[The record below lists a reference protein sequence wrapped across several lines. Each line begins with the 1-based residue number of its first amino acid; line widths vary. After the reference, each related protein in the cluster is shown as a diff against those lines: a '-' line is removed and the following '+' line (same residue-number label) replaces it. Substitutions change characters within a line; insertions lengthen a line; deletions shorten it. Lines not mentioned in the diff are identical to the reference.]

1 MSDSSD
7 VSQELKTLTHR
18 LTAAGREEA
27 RLKAELL
34 MAHVLGQSRLEMLA
48 RVDRMLSAEQAAR
61 VDALTGRV
69 AAGEPLQ
76 YVLGEAWFWGRRFK
90 ADARALIPRPETEEL
105 VQRVLDDAG
114 LWRRERPV
122 VADVGVGTGCIAL
135 TLAAE
140 RPAARI
146 IGVDLHAEALELARE
161 NEAALGL
168 AGRVEWQ
175 QADLLAG
182 QPPGSLDAV
191 VSNPPYIAGSM
202 IETLAEEVRAHEPR
216 SALDGGPDGLD
227 LIRRLIAQA
236 ELALRPGGKVWM
248 EIGDEQG
255 EAVRGMLIRSGWIGV
270 ELRRDLAG
278 QDRMVEGQRA

>member
-1 MSDSSD
+1 MKSHDAILCSM
-7 VSQELKTLTHR
+7 KR
-18 LTAAGREEA
+18 LTEAGRDEA

-34 MAHVLGQSRLEMLA
+34 VAHVLGQGRLETLA
-48 RVDRMLSAEQAAR
+48 QADRPLSTEQAGR
-61 VDALTGRV
+61 VEVLTGRV

-90 ADARALIPRPETEEL
+90 TDARALIPRPETEEL

-114 LWRRERPV
+114 LWRCERPV
-122 VADVGVGTGCIAL
+122 VVDVGVGTGCIAL

-140 RPAARI
+140 RPQAHL

-168 AGRVEWQ
+168 AGRVEWR

-182 QPPGSLDAV
+182 QPAGTLDAV
-191 VSNPPYIAGSM
+191 VSNPPYIASAA
-202 IETLAEEVRAHEPR
+202 ISTLAEEVRAHEPR

-236 ELALRPGGKVWM
+236 NLALRPGGKVWM

-255 EAVRGMLIRSGWIGV
+255 EAVRGLLIRSGWIGV

-278 QDRMVEGQRA
+278 QDRIVEGRRA

>member
-1 MSDSSD
+1 MSASSD
-7 VSQELKTLTHR
+7 VSKELRTLTHR
-18 LTAAGREEA
+18 LTAAGRGEA

-48 RVDRMLSAEQAAR
+48 QVDRVLSAELAAR
-61 VDALTGRV
+61 LDALAGRV

-146 IGVDLHAEALELARE
+146 IGVDIHAEALALARE
-161 NEAALGL
+161 NEVALGL
-168 AGRVEWQ
+168 AGRVEWR
-175 QADLLAG
+175 QADLLDG
-182 QPPGSLDAV
+182 QPAGSLDAV
-191 VSNPPYIAGSM
+191 VSNPPYIASAV
-202 IETLAEEVRAHEPR
+202 ISTLAEEVRVHEPW

-227 LIRRLIAQA
+227 LIRRLMAQA
-236 ELALRPGGKVWM
+236 KLALRPGGKVWM

-255 EAVRGMLIRSGWIGV
+255 DAVRELLIRSGWIGV

-278 QDRMVEGQRA
+278 QNRMVEGQRA